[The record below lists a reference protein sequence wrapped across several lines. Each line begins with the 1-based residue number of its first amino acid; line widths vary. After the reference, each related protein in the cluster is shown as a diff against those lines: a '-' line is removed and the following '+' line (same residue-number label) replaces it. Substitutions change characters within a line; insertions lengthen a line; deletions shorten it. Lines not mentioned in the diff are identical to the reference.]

1 MIGRSIRNDF
11 ITPSKKL
18 VNPFII
24 PSSIDYKYVAYLQ
37 DSKGKI
43 VKKDLDADWQKSRK
57 LFTKLVDPKSSFKVG
72 VIGHTSLNVWL
83 APHS

>member
-11 ITPSKKL
+11 VTPSKKL

-43 VKKDLDADWQKSRK
+43 VKKDLNADW
-57 LFTKLVDPKSSFKVG
+57 
-72 VIGHTSLNVWL
+72 
-83 APHS
+83 